1 MSNNVN
7 LLSFSKNYK
16 DVLIFKEINLLDKHK
31 IKKIKNPEKYTEN
44 FKIFFSQAILFDDF
58 ISFNALKG
66 MYKEVLP

>member
-31 IKKIKNPEKYTEN
+31 IKKIKNPKKYTEN
-44 FKIFFSQAILFDDF
+44 FKIFFFQSN
-58 ISFNALKG
+58 S
-66 MYKEVLP
+66 V